1 MTVLDQPLA
10 VLAVV
15 ALGLAA
21 FWRLTR
27 RAGSAEALGPDGADR
42 MDERSLWW
50 SFAQRRTDAARKQA
64 NTQDTEETRRLRW

>member
-1 MTVLDQPLA
+1 MTFLDQPLV
-10 VLAVV
+10 VLALL
-15 ALGLAA
+15 ALGTAA

-50 SFAQRRTDAARKQA
+50 SFAQRRPEAARKRSD
-64 NTQDTEETRRLRW
+64 TEDTEETRQLRW

>member
-1 MTVLDQPLA
+1 MTFLDQPLVVLA
-10 VLAVV
+10 VLA
-15 ALGLAA
+15 LGTAA

-50 SFAQRRTDAARKQA
+50 SFAQRRAAARKRSD
-64 NTQDTEETRRLRW
+64 TEDTEEARRLRW